1 MRVPFHPRK
10 EELTGK
16 ASAAGL
22 AEVYARA
29 SDFKRQSLTLKDG
42 TQVELCWLE
51 GMVRAARLGDE
62 VVRPLAEWQPG
73 QHPAQEVLRGAV
85 WVADTREA
93 SSLRD
98 AAIAL
103 TDGACALEVE
113 GKVVLIP
120 VPTEDRRSVTPPEDE
135 PAVKGGNDSFVETL
149 NTNLSLVRRRIHS
162 WTLGVKNLKVGR
174 ESRTGVSVVWMEGI
188 TDSELVARVEK
199 RLEQMDV
206 DALLGTQAVCAELTD
221 TYHTM
226 LPMSVIT
233 QRPDRF
239 CQGLMDGMV
248 GVFCDGLAQG
258 ILLPGTS
265 AMFLRAPQ
273 DPNAQWLSVRGL
285 VAVRYLSVLFSL
297 LFPAGYIAMASFHFG
312 LMPAALAESI
322 SASRQSVPISPPL
335 EVLLL
340 LLAFEIL
347 QEAGLRMPS
356 LTSQSVSIIGSLVV
370 GQAAVDAKLL
380 SPVVVVVVA
389 AAGIAGYTLPNLD
402 LANALR
408 TVRFGLAVLAALF
421 GTLGIVLGLV
431 DLCCHLSRL
440 EPLGVPWLAPFAP
453 DQPSGPNAAT
463 RVPVRQTKL
472 RELFLHPKNLRNQK

>member
-10 EELTGK
+10 EELTGQP
-16 ASAAGL
+16 SAVGL
-22 AEVYARA
+22 AEVYAQA
-29 SDFKRQSLTLKDG
+29 SDFKRQTLVLKDG
-42 TQVELCWLE
+42 SRVELCWLD
-51 GMVRAARLGDE
+51 GMVRAQRLSED
-62 VVRPLAEWQPG
+62 VVRPLSQWEPG
-73 QHPAQEVLRGAV
+73 RSPVREALQGAV
-85 WVADTREA
+85 WVADIQQAET
-93 SSLRD
+93 LR
-98 AAIAL
+98 AAAVAL
-103 TDGACALEVE
+103 TDGSVAMEI
-113 GKVVLIP
+113 GGSVLLVP
-120 VPTEDRRSVTPPEDE
+120 VPTEDKRSVNAPEDE
-135 PAVKGGNDSFVETL
+135 PAVKGGNDAFVEAL

-162 WTLGVKNLKVGR
+162 WTLGVKTLKVGR

-188 TDSELVARVEK
+188 TNPELVARVERK
-199 RLEQMDV
+199 LGQMDV
-206 DALLGTQAVCAELTD
+206 DALLGTQAVCAELTN
-221 TYHTM
+221 TYRTM

-340 LLAFEIL
+340 LVAFEIL

-370 GQAAVDAKLL
+370 GQAAVEAKLL

-408 TVRFGLAVLAALF
+408 GMRFALAVLAALF

-431 DLCCHLSRL
+431 ALCCHLSRL

-463 RVPVRQTKL
+463 RVPVRRTKL
-472 RELFLHPKNLRNQK
+472 RELFLHPGNLRNQK